1 MFFYLCSIIVDT
13 FSEWNLYENVA
24 TIMGQ
29 SLYFFYLCPI
39 IVDTFSEWNLY
50 ENVTTIMGQSLY
62 VFLPLSHNRWYI

>member
-1 MFFYLCSIIVDT
+1 
-13 FSEWNLYENVA
+13 
-24 TIMGQ
+24 MGQ

-62 VFLPLSHNRWYI
+62 FFYLSPIIVDTFSEWNLYEMSQL